1 MGFRDEGPRAGLSR
15 ARMSRLLRFAAAGC
29 RASGGR
35 RLEPVG
41 WPITPITGGSA
52 TTRQRHHAES
62 APGQHDLA
70 DGRRRSDRHRRAGTS
85 SGDPSPVTAIT
96 DGSSSDTAAG
106 SSGGSGGVTTVTGG
120 TSTDQPASGSDGSV
134 TAVTGGTATGGV
146 VSVGGTTNSLIGGG
160 SAAAPP
166 DVVSPGQDQPK
177 SPVGSSTGE
186 FRTSVDIEVPA
197 FHGIEPHLSLAY
209 GSSGGTEF
217 LGVGWQIQG
226 LSTIERT
233 SSHSGAP
240 VFDATDVYKLD
251 DSELVPCGSGGM
263 AASPSCLPSTGGT
276 HTTRIESYRRITRN
290 ASNNSWTVT
299 DRDGTRYDYYPLTV
313 WRAETGNLASQ
324 FRWLLAR
331 VTDTHGNAVSYSY
344 ARADGVP
351 DCYVNTVSYNGT
363 VVTFYW
369 EGRPDPVTYA
379 AGADIGQWSKR
390 LNSVGITV
398 AGARL
403 RIYNVSYGVTGWD
416 AP

>member
-1 MGFRDEGPRAGLSR
+1 
-15 ARMSRLLRFAAAGC
+15 MSRLLRFAAAGC